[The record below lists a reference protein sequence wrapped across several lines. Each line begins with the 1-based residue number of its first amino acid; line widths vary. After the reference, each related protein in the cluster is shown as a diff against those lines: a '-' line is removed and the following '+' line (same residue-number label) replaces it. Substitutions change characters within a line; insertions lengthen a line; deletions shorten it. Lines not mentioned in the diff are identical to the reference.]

1 MLYILLTAVI
11 GTDSVNSESLV
22 EGKMALAEDTDAVSK
37 YEASEDMEVIDD
49 LEEASEGAG
58 GSDDSGEEDFS
69 EGEGGSVSPSSSG
82 SSKSE
87 SGCYCCLIFIK
98 CQFNI

>member
-1 MLYILLTAVI
+1 MLYCLLTAII

-22 EGKMALAEDTDAVSK
+22 ESKVALAEDTDAVSK

-98 CQFNI
+98 CKFNI